1 MAFFRR
7 LSNFL
12 EQRGLQPTYAGG
24 LLLGLAIFL
33 FAAAT
38 NTLAG
43 WLYVMSG
50 LMLALLAMATRL
62 PRRQLHGVTVER
74 MPIEPVAAGENLAVT
89 VLVHNSHRHAKGLFQ
104 VIDAVH
110 PVLGTP
116 QRTALRHL
124 DSGQTLPWRYWVP
137 TTRRGIYTWETLTL
151 RSAAPLGLFWYRR
164 TLPLPTTAIVY
175 PQILPLAHCPIVDA
189 LGNQSGQQ
197 WHYHPVVKPATEGV
211 TRSLRPYRWG
221 DPTRLIHWRTS
232 ARYGELRVRELEKV
246 TASQEIVIALNTRGD
261 WAEESF
267 EQAVI
272 AAASLYHYAL
282 GKGFAAAL
290 WLPSGELLQDRPG
303 VLMALAGVAVEAT
316 AAPPLHWPEVPTVWL
331 TSDQTVAHT
340 LAPGS
345 RQIVWRSGASFGADS
360 MAGTGA
366 VLWIDP
372 NDALQMQLQQAAAT
386 SSPQSVSEDMAQ
398 KFSLSPIAAT
408 PNTLL

>member
-62 PRRQLHGVTVER
+62 PRRHLQGVTVER
-74 MPIEPVAAGENLAVT
+74 LPIEPVAAGERLVVT
-89 VLVHNSHRHAKGLFQ
+89 VLVQNSHRQPKGLFQ
-104 VIDAVH
+104 VIDTIH
-110 PVLGTP
+110 PLLSLP
-116 QRTALRHL
+116 QRTALRQL
-124 DSGQTLPWRYWVP
+124 APGQTLPWRYWVP
-137 TTRRGIYTWETLTL
+137 TTRRGIYTWDTLTL

-164 TLPLPTTAIVY
+164 ASPLPTTAIVY
-175 PQILPLAHCPIVDA
+175 PPILPLAHCPIVDA
-189 LGNQSGQQ
+189 LGNQWGQQ

-246 TASQEIVIALNTRGD
+246 TASQEVVIALNTRGN

-290 WLPSGELLQDRPG
+290 WFPSGDLLQDRPG

-316 AAPPLHWPEVPTVWL
+316 GASPLPWPEVPTVWL
-331 TSDQTVAHT
+331 TSDQALAPT

-345 RQIVWRSGASFGADS
+345 RQIIWRSAPSLDAAP
-360 MAGTGA
+360 MAGDEA
-366 VLWIDP
+366 VLWINP
-372 NDALQMQLQQAAAT
+372 AETLQTQLQQ
-386 SSPQSVSEDMAQ
+386 S
-398 KFSLSPIAAT
+398 IAA
-408 PNTLL
+408 PSRILQGGH

>member
-7 LSNFL
+7 LSDFL
-12 EQRGLQPTYAGG
+12 ERRGLRPTYAGG

-62 PRRQLHGVTVER
+62 PRRQLQGVTVER
-74 MPIEPVAAGENLAVT
+74 LPIEPVSAGETLAVT
-89 VLVHNSHRHAKGLFQ
+89 VLVNNHHRQAKVLFQ
-104 VIDAVH
+104 VIDSVD
-110 PVLGTP
+110 PVLGSP
-116 QRTALRHL
+116 QYTALRHL
-124 DSGQTLPWRYWVP
+124 EPAQTFPWRYPVS
-137 TTRRGIYTWETLTL
+137 TTRRGIYAWSALRL

-164 TLPLPTTAIVY
+164 DVAQPTTAVVY
-175 PQILPLAHCPIVDA
+175 PQILPLHQCPIIDA
-189 LGNQSGQQ
+189 LGDQSGQQ

-246 TASQEIVIALNTRGD
+246 TASQEVVIALNTRGN

-290 WLPSGELLQDRPG
+290 WLPSGDLLQDRPG
-303 VLMALAGVAVEAT
+303 VLMALAGVAVDAT
-316 AAPPLHWPEVPTVWL
+316 GMPPLHWPEVPTIWL
-331 TSDQTVAHT
+331 TTGHTLADT

-345 RQIVWRSGASFGADS
+345 RQMVWGSGTPSESSRAE
-360 MAGTGA
+360 A

-372 NDALQMQLQQAAAT
+372 NESLATQLQQAMPNL
-386 SSPQSVSEDMAQ
+386 SPQGVSSA
-398 KFSLSPIAAT
+398 IV
-408 PNTLL
+408 